1 MRVPFYMKTIL
12 LSAYACEP
20 NKGSEP
26 GVGWHWAMEL
36 SQRDYFVHVITR
48 LNNQMVVNHYF
59 ETKPKPTNLTF
70 HYVDVPKWISWWKKG
85 GFGVHLYYFLWQF
98 FAFLYIKRS
107 KINFDVIHHLT
118 FGGLRLPSFMGCL
131 NGQFIYGP
139 VGGGERA
146 PFHLRSSYTI
156 KGKILDFCR
165 DFANYISR
173 FDPFMH
179 LTYSNADKI
188 YLKSPD
194 SKWVIPKKYHNK
206 ISVSLEIGCNNCDL
220 SCSKNPD
227 KCFRV
232 LFVGRFIYWKG
243 IYIVLDTIKKL
254 KPYRNIKFTL
264 VGSGPD
270 SSNVRNYIR
279 LHRLDSVEV
288 ISWVDQYKLKDIYSS
303 HDLLFF
309 PSLHDSSGNVILEAM
324 AHSLPIL
331 ALNLG
336 GPGYILRDT
345 CATLIDPTLSYR
357 HVVHQCAE
365 SILSSKANPVLCKD
379 LASLYNVKLRELS
392 WSNAVDRIYSY
403 L

>member
-1 MRVPFYMKTIL
+1 MKTIL

-20 NKGSEP
+20 YKGSEP

-36 SQRDYFVHVITR
+36 SQRDCFVHVITR
-48 LNNQMVVNHYF
+48 LNNQMVINHYF
-59 ETKPKPTNLTF
+59 QSKPKPKNLTF

-85 GFGVHLYYFLWQF
+85 GFGIHFYYFLWQVL
-98 FAFLYIKRS
+98 AILYIKS
-107 KINFDVIHHLT
+107 TNINFDVIHHLT

-131 NGQFIYGP
+131 NGLFIYGP

-146 PFHLRSSYTI
+146 PFHLRSSYTF

-165 DFANYISR
+165 DLANYTSR

-179 LTYSNADKI
+179 LTYSSADKI

-194 SKWVIPKKYHNK
+194 SKWVIPKKYHSK
-206 ISVSLEIGCNNCDL
+206 ISVSLEIGCDIKYLNC
-220 SCSKNPD
+220 SRKPD
-227 KCFRV
+227 NFYRV

-254 KPYRNIKFTL
+254 KLHKDIKFTF

-270 SSNVRNYIR
+270 ASNLKNYIR
-279 LHRLDSVEV
+279 FNCLDNVEV
-288 ISWVDQYKLKDIYSS
+288 INWVDQHKLKEIYSA
-303 HDLLFF
+303 HDLFFF

-324 AHSLPIL
+324 TYSLPIL
-331 ALNLG
+331 ALDLG

-345 CATLIDPTLSYR
+345 CNTLIDPTLSYG
-357 HVVHQCAE
+357 HVINQCANAI
-365 SILSSKANPVLCKD
+365 ILAKSNATLRNDLGLLYSK
-379 LASLYNVKLRELS
+379 KLRKLT
-392 WSNAVDRIYSY
+392 WSNAVDRIYSC